1 MHFRW
6 KPYVPAAARRH
17 TVQRTVAKMRKEG
30 QTLSPVTASR
40 GAIARSFWG
49 KAWCRNLERYSDFSN
64 RLPRGRTYLRNG
76 SVIDLKI
83 GPGEV
88 SAQVMGSSLYL
99 VIVRIS
105 EVAGAQWQA
114 IAHDCARSIDT
125 LVELLQGQLSTSV
138 MERITHPGTG
148 LFPSPREISF
158 SCSCPDSAG
167 MCKHVAATLYGIGAR
182 LDAEPKLLFGLRKVD
197 AKELIARVGETGVP
211 LQERARAGRILDSSK
226 LAEVFGIDLSSADPK
241 PSHKPV
247 AKKRKPLAPRAGKS
261 SNCVSKQSARKKSR
275 KSR

>member
-1 MHFRW
+1 
-6 KPYVPAAARRH
+6 
-17 TVQRTVAKMRKEG
+17 
-30 QTLSPVTASR
+30 
-40 GAIARSFWG
+40 
-49 KAWCRNLERYSDFSN
+49 
-64 RLPRGRTYLRNG
+64 
-76 SVIDLKI
+76 
-83 GPGEV
+83 
-88 SAQVMGSSLYL
+88 
-99 VIVRIS
+99 
-105 EVAGAQWQA
+105 
-114 IAHDCARSIDT
+114 
-125 LVELLQGQLSTSV
+125 
-138 MERITHPGTG
+138 
-148 LFPSPREISF
+148 
-158 SCSCPDSAG
+158 